1 MNKVESIHDRI
12 VMKTE
17 AKSSTVLFAEG
28 FKVVGLGFMAGQKLA
43 QHSSPTAAF
52 LLVHEGNI
60 EFTMAGSKVIMKT
73 GDFIAIPAKEEHEI
87 LATEDSRILL
97 TKGV

>member
-1 MNKVESIHDRI
+1 MTNIESIHDRI

-17 AKSSTVLFAEG
+17 AKSSTVLFSDG

-52 LLVHEGNI
+52 LLVHQGSIN
-60 EFTMAGSKVIMKT
+60 FTMGGTTVTMKA

-87 LATEDSRILL
+87 SATEDSRILL
-97 TKGV
+97 TKGI

>member
-1 MNKVESIHDRI
+1 MNNVESIRDRI
-12 VMKTE
+12 VLKTE
-17 AKSSTVLFAEG
+17 AKSSAVLFGEG

-52 LLVHEGNI
+52 LLVYEGII
-60 EFTMAGSKVIMKT
+60 EFTMGGAKVTLKA

-87 LATEDSRILL
+87 LATEESRILL

>member
-1 MNKVESIHDRI
+1 MNNVESIRDRI
-12 VMKTE
+12 VLKTE
-17 AKSSTVLFAEG
+17 AKSSAVLFGEG

-52 LLVHEGNI
+52 LLVYEGNI
-60 EFTMAGSKVIMKT
+60 EFTMGGAKVMLKA

>member
-1 MNKVESIHDRI
+1 MNKIESIHDRI
-12 VMKTE
+12 GMKSE
-17 AKSSTVLFAEG
+17 AKSSTVLFTEG

-43 QHSSPTAAF
+43 QHSSPSAAF
-52 LLVHEGNI
+52 LLVHQGNI
-60 EFTMAGSKVIMKT
+60 NFTMGGTTVTMKT

>member
-1 MNKVESIHDRI
+1 MQKVESIHDRI
-12 VMKTE
+12 ALKSE
-17 AKSSTVLFAEG
+17 AKSSAVLFAEG

-52 LLVHEGNI
+52 LLVQEGNI
-60 EFTMAGSKVIMKT
+60 EFIMAGSTQTMKA
-73 GDFIAIPAKEEHEI
+73 GDFITIPAKEEHEI

>member
-1 MNKVESIHDRI
+1 
-12 VMKTE
+12 
-17 AKSSTVLFAEG
+17 
-28 FKVVGLGFMAGQKLA
+28 
-43 QHSSPTAAF
+43 
-52 LLVHEGNI
+52 
-60 EFTMAGSKVIMKT
+60 MAGSKVIMKT

>member
-1 MNKVESIHDRI
+1 MNKIESIHDRI
-12 VMKTE
+12 VMKSE
-17 AKSSTVLFAEG
+17 AKSSTVLFTEG

-43 QHSSPTAAF
+43 QHSSPSAAF
-52 LLVHEGNI
+52 LLVHQGNI
-60 EFTMAGSKVIMKT
+60 NFTMGGTTVTMKT

>member
-1 MNKVESIHDRI
+1 MNNVESIRDRI
-12 VMKTE
+12 VLKTE
-17 AKSSTVLFAEG
+17 AKSSAVLFGEG

-52 LLVHEGNI
+52 LLVQEGNI
-60 EFTMAGSKVIMKT
+60 DFTMGGALVTMKA

-87 LATEDSRILL
+87 SATEDSRILL

>member
-1 MNKVESIHDRI
+1 MQKVESIHDRI
-12 VMKTE
+12 TLHPE
-17 AKSSTVLFAEG
+17 AKSSTVLFTEG

-43 QHSSPTAAF
+43 QHSSPIAAF
-52 LLVHEGNI
+52 LLVQEGNI
-60 EFTMAGSKVIMKT
+60 EFTMAGSKQTMRT

>member
-1 MNKVESIHDRI
+1 MNKIESIHDRI
-12 VMKTE
+12 VMKSE
-17 AKSSTVLFAEG
+17 AKSSTVLFTEG

-43 QHSSPTAAF
+43 QHSSPSAAF
-52 LLVHEGNI
+52 LLVNQGNI
-60 EFTMAGSKVIMKT
+60 NFTMGGTTVTMKT

>member
-1 MNKVESIHDRI
+1 
-12 VMKTE
+12 MKSD
-17 AKSSTVLFAEG
+17 AKSSTVLFTEG

-43 QHSSPTAAF
+43 QHSSPSAAF
-52 LLVHEGNI
+52 LLVNQGNI
-60 EFTMAGSKVIMKT
+60 NFTMGGTTVTMKT